1 MFDAADFAA
10 ASEVRAG
17 WRADEE
23 AWARAAFEHWQHQR
37 SLADVARE
45 CMHRGDTVRLS
56 FAGVTFTGAIVGVGT
71 DIMCVATVAPARVDV
86 ALGRD
91 APFVLQVVP
100 ARGGGGR
107 GDGTVTTFRARL
119 RELDGSRVDVGL
131 ANGSALAG
139 VLHTGVDHVQTVN
152 EDGVRVYAPTGSVCW
167 VRAVDVD

>member
-1 MFDAADFAA
+1 MFDDADFAA
-10 ASEVRAG
+10 ARELRAG

-23 AWARAAFEHWQHQR
+23 AWARAAFERWQHDR

-56 FAGVTFTGAIVGVGT
+56 FGAVTFTGAIVGVGT
-71 DIMCVATVAPARVDV
+71 DIVCVAAVDGRVDV
-86 ALGRD
+86 ALGSE
-91 APFVLQVVP
+91 APFVLRVLP

-131 ANGSALAG
+131 GNGNALTG
-139 VLHTGVDHVQTVN
+139 VLRAGLDHVQTVDA
-152 EDGVRVYAPTGSVCW
+152 DGAQAYAPTGSVCW
-167 VRAVDVD
+167 VRPVDVD